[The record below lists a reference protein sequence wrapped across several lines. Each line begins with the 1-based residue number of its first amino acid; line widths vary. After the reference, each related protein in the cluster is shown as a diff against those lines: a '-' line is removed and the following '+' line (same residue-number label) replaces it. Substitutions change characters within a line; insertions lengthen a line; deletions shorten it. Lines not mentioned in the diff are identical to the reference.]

1 MKKIFFII
9 SLFSSTLFVR
19 SQTTLQERLGYPKET
34 KLLIIHG
41 DDIGVSHSQNAAT
54 IAALEKGPV
63 NSGSIMVPCPWFPEI
78 AAYAKAHPG
87 LDLGLHLTLTA
98 EWKYYKWRPVLN
110 DQVKSLITAD
120 GFLTDGSVG
129 LGTTAKIDEV
139 EKELRA
145 QINRAIQFGID
156 PTHLDSHMG
165 MLFQSA
171 DLANTYV
178 KLGREFKIPVLL
190 NKEIINA
197 FKIQTTLMD
206 VVLDKVITAQ
216 PPDFKGGMKNYYTN
230 VLNTLGP
237 GVNCLLIHLAY
248 DDEEMKAVT
257 IDHPDW
263 GAAWRQADFDF
274 FTSEECRKILKDQ
287 KIQLITWKEIRDKLL
302 RK

>member
-1 MKKIFFII
+1 M
-9 SLFSSTLFVR
+9 
-19 SQTTLQERLGYPKET
+19 
-34 KLLIIHG
+34 
-41 DDIGVSHSQNAAT
+41 
-54 IAALEKGPV
+54 
-63 NSGSIMVPCPWFPEI
+63 
-78 AAYAKAHPG
+78 
-87 LDLGLHLTLTA
+87 
-98 EWKYYKWRPVLN
+98 
-110 DQVKSLITAD
+110 
-120 GFLTDGSVG
+120 G

-197 FKIQTTLMD
+197 FKIQTTAMD

-287 KIQLITWKEIRDKLL
+287 KIQLITWKEIRDKVL